1 MTTVIPLRADAPVL
15 WEPLDGAVVSIRS
28 REVLTAVLSDFDDFA
43 AVAWVHSHK
52 YPRNR
57 ILVGSLG
64 EDGWVLWLHDVDS
77 SDVSLLGWCIV
88 RVPQDPEALV
98 FEPFDRTDFAGMRFV
113 FEAVQP
119 DAGPVAQLV
128 WEYAN
133 GEGLGLTYSLAP
145 RIDTPVL
152 LPQRCASVSEALRL
166 LQDFSEA
173 TFSDE
178 AIASTLD
185 LCREIGA
192 NEVIVI
198 GALRFT
204 VRIPRSE
211 SRVQF
216 QILDAGREVR
226 VSGLQADIGGTYSLL
241 LPRGVITRD
250 IEEPD

>member
-1 MTTVIPLRADAPVL
+1 MTTVIPLRADASVL
-15 WEPLDGAVVSIRS
+15 WEPLGGTVIPIRS

-43 AVAWVHSHK
+43 AVAWVHSQK

-77 SDVSLLGWCIV
+77 SGVSLLGWCIV
-88 RVPQDPEALV
+88 RVPQDSEALV
-98 FEPFDRTDFAGMRFV
+98 FKPFDRTDFAGMRFV

-119 DAGPVAQLV
+119 DAGPVAQLM
-128 WEYAN
+128 WEFAN

-145 RIDTPVL
+145 QIDTPVL

-166 LQDFSEA
+166 LQEVNEA

-185 LCREIGA
+185 LCCEIGA
-192 NEVIVI
+192 QDVIVI

-204 VRIPRSE
+204 VRIPSSE

-216 QILDAGREVR
+216 QILDDGREVH
-226 VSGLQADIGGTYSLL
+226 VSGLQADIGGVYSLL
-241 LPRGVITRD
+241 LPRGVIMRET
-250 IEEPD
+250 EELD